1 MAPKVIVAD
10 EIGNKDDIEAL
21 TFSEASLDKT
31 AKDEFDVVMAQA
43 QVVAEKYMANALEKL
58 GQVQ

>member
-1 MAPKVIVAD
+1 MIRI
-10 EIGNKDDIEAL
+10 EIISERN
-21 TFSEASLDKT
+21 FSEASLDKI

-43 QVVAEKYMANALEKL
+43 QVVADKYMANALEKL